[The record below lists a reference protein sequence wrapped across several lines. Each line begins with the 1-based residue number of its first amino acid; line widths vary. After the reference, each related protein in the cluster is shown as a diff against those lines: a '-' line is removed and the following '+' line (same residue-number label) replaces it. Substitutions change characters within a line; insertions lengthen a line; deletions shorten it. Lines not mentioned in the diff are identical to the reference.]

1 MLRLAAAGSVAGLSL
16 ASCLAGQKV
25 KAESLPWQ
33 TEATHGP
40 VSLDFSWLLG
50 GATGREEVRPEA
62 GPQRKVL
69 LLAYPRTG
77 ICPAFL
83 LASLIDSFCA

>member
-16 ASCLAGQKV
+16 ASCLAGHKV

-33 TEATHGP
+33 TEESHGP

-50 GATGREEVRPEA
+50 GGGQGEVRPEA
-62 GPQRKVL
+62 GAQRKVL

-77 ICPAFL
+77 IYPAFL
-83 LASLIDSFCA
+83 VVPL